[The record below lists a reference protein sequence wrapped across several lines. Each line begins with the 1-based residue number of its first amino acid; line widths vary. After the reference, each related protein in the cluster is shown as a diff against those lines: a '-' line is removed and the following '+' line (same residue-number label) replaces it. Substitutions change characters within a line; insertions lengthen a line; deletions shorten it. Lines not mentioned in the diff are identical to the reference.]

1 MKKNKQTQFS
11 QLIDKDHS
19 KGTVPDDVFPDKVSL
34 EKLRVI
40 WNDDDVQ
47 YSDEQLYK
55 IREWLYALTTVII
68 HVVEKQAKNSKVIE
82 LKPKEDEQEESD
94 TLRSS
99 EYRRA
104 S

>member
-1 MKKNKQTQFS
+1 MKKNKQTQFT
-11 QLIDKDHS
+11 QLIDKEQANGAVLNDI
-19 KGTVPDDVFPDKVSL
+19 FPDKVPL

-55 IREWLYALTTVII
+55 IREWLYALTTVIL

-82 LKPKEDEQEESD
+82 LKPKIDEQEESD
-94 TLRSS
+94 TIRSS